1 MTTHREH
8 SARENFTVS
17 VMAENN
23 STLDIDSVC
32 SKPTLPLFALYTVFL
47 VLIMLATIFGNV
59 LVITA
64 VYLYHRLRRM
74 TNFFIISLAVSD
86 LFVALGHLPLRIDL
100 SVHNN
105 NWCFDK
111 APGVVTTCAYWIV
124 MDTVFSSASIC
135 NLVVISIDRFLAIT
149 KPFEYQRRMTK
160 KVGFSLIAFVWVY
173 AMLWGALSL
182 IDWTADSSNNPHIKV
197 AWSKSKERICGKNDR
212 IYYTVAMAVAFFL
225 PLLIVIITYA
235 CVFRVAFIQA
245 KAVASL
251 DPTKGKRHIL
261 RELKATKTIAVV
273 IGVFIVCW
281 LPSFIVIVMSLWCE
295 PCFDPFI
302 TNRALSYAIR
312 ITFIFVLP
320 VMNSSLNPLIY
331 TLFNKEF
338 RSAFS
343 RMLCRNR
350 DASRSDAMDE
360 VSVTEAASARMST
373 VRSSGR
379 KSCISMNGRDKRP
392 S

>member
-1 MTTHREH
+1 
-8 SARENFTVS
+8 
-17 VMAENN
+17 MADNN

-32 SKPTLPLFALYTVFL
+32 SQPTMPLFILYTTFL
-47 VLIMLATIFGNV
+47 VLIMVATIFGNL

-74 TNFFIISLAVSD
+74 TNFFIISLAISD
-86 LFVALGHLPLRIDL
+86 LFVALIHLPLRIDQ

-111 APGVVTTCAYWIV
+111 APGIVTTCAYWIV
-124 MDTVFSSASIC
+124 MDTVFSSASMC

-149 KPFEYQRRMTK
+149 KPFHYQRRMTK

-182 IDWTADSSNNPHIKV
+182 IDWTAGPENNPHITV
-197 AWSKSKERICGKNDR
+197 TWSPSHERTCGKNDR

-225 PLLIVIITYA
+225 PLLIVIVTYS

-281 LPSFIVIVMSLWCE
+281 LPSFILIVMSLWCVH
-295 PCFDPFI
+295 CFDPFI

-312 ITFIFVLP
+312 ITFLFVLP

-350 DASRSDAMDE
+350 NASRSDAMDE
-360 VSVTEAASARMST
+360 VSVTEAASARLST
-373 VRSSGR
+373 ARSGKQ
-379 KSCISMNGRDKRP
+379 KSWISMNGRDKRP

>member
-1 MTTHREH
+1 MTSHREH
-8 SARENFTVS
+8 SARENFTI
-17 VMAENN
+17 MADNN
-23 STLDIDSVC
+23 STLDTDSVC
-32 SKPTLPLFALYTVFL
+32 SEPTLPLFKLYTTFL

-74 TNFFIISLAVSD
+74 TNFFIISLAISD
-86 LFVALGHLPLRIDL
+86 LFVALIHLPLRIDQ

-111 APGVVTTCAYWIV
+111 SPGVVTTCAYWIV

-149 KPFEYQRRMTK
+149 KPFQYQRRMTK

-173 AMLWGALSL
+173 AMLWGTLSL
-182 IDWTADSSNNPHIKV
+182 IDWTAEPRENPHISV
-197 AWSKSKERICGKNDR
+197 RFSPSKERTCGKNDK
-212 IYYTVAMAVAFFL
+212 IYYTVAMAVALFL
-225 PLLIVIITYA
+225 PLLIVIITYS

-281 LPSFIVIVMSLWCE
+281 LPSFILIVISLWCE
-295 PCFDPFI
+295 DCFDPFI

-350 DASRSDAMDE
+350 HASRSDAMDE
-360 VSVTEAASARMST
+360 VSVTEATSARMST
-373 VRSSGR
+373 TKSSGR
-379 KSCISMNGRDKRP
+379 KSWISMNGRDKRP

>member
-1 MTTHREH
+1 
-8 SARENFTVS
+8 
-17 VMAENN
+17 MADNN
-23 STLDIDSVC
+23 STRDTDLVC
-32 SKPTLPLFALYTVFL
+32 SESTRPLFILYTTFL

-74 TNFFIISLAVSD
+74 TNFFIISLAISD
-86 LFVALGHLPLRIDL
+86 LFVALIHLPLRIDQ

-105 NWCFDK
+105 NWCLDK

-149 KPFEYQRRMTK
+149 KPFQYQRRMTK

-173 AMLWGALSL
+173 AMLWGTLSL
-182 IDWTADSSNNPHIKV
+182 IDWTADPSNDPHISV
-197 AWSKSKERICGKNDR
+197 TWSKSLERTCGKKDK
-212 IYYTVAMAVAFFL
+212 IYYAVAMAVAFFL
-225 PLLIVIITYA
+225 PLLIVIVTYS

-273 IGVFIVCW
+273 IGGFIVCW
-281 LPSFIVIVMSLWCE
+281 LPFFIIIVMSLWCVH
-295 PCFDPFI
+295 CFDPFI

-343 RMLCRNR
+343 RMLCRNKG
-350 DASRSDAMDE
+350 ASRSDAMDE
-360 VSVTEAASARMST
+360 VSVTEATSARMSAT
-373 VRSSGR
+373 RSSGR
-379 KSCISMNGRDKRP
+379 KSWISMNGRDKRP

>member
-1 MTTHREH
+1 MAANNTT
-8 SARENFTVS
+8 FD
-17 VMAENN
+17 
-23 STLDIDSVC
+23 DIDSVC
-32 SKPTLPLFALYTVFL
+32 SPPTKPLFILYSVFL

-111 APGVVTTCAYWIV
+111 APGAVTTCAYWIA

-149 KPFEYQRRMTK
+149 KPFEYQTRMTK
-160 KVGFSLIAFVWVY
+160 RVGFSLITFVWVY
-173 AMLWGALSL
+173 AMLWGVLSL
-182 IDWTADSSNNPHIKV
+182 LDWTGESTPDNPHIKV
-197 AWSKSKERICGKNDR
+197 TWSLSHERICQKQDK
-212 IYYTVAMAVAFFL
+212 IYYTTAMAVAFFL
-225 PLLIVIITYA
+225 PLLIVIVTYS
-235 CVFRVAFIQA
+235 CVFRVAFTQA
-245 KAVASL
+245 KAMASL
-251 DPTKGKRHIL
+251 DPNKGKKRIL
-261 RELKATKTIAVV
+261 RELKATKTIAIV
-273 IGVFIVCW
+273 IGAFIVCW
-281 LPSFIVIVMSLWCE
+281 LPSFILIVMSFWCVS
-295 PCFDPFI
+295 CFDPFI
-302 TNRALSYAIR
+302 TNRALSFAIR
-312 ITFIFVLP
+312 IIFVFVLP

-331 TLFNKEF
+331 SLFNKEF

-350 DASRSDAMDE
+350 GASRSSDATDE
-360 VSVTEAASARMST
+360 VSVTEAASGRTSTARD
-373 VRSSGR
+373 SGR
-379 KSCISMNGRDKRP
+379 RSWIGLNGRDKRP